1 MTPPEEISPALDGYA
16 VVPPFERAR
25 VYDAMRRGLMSCA
38 PDLPLR
44 AVAATMAEH
53 RIHCV
58 VITVGDRK
66 GEGGAQRGWGVVS
79 DADIVGA
86 SASDLDRQSAA
97 DAAATELLTVSPDES
112 LERATQLMR
121 EHQVTHL
128 IVVDPNTDRPIG
140 VLSALDVAGVIAHG
154 GRQATS

>member
-1 MTPPEEISPALDGYA
+1 MTPPESISPALDGYA
-16 VVPPFERAR
+16 VMPSFERAR

-53 RIHCV
+53 RIHCL

-66 GEGGAQRGWGVVS
+66 GGGQRGWGVVS

-154 GRQATS
+154 GREAKS

>member
-16 VVPPFERAR
+16 PLPAFERAR
-25 VYDAMRRGLMSCA
+25 VRDAMRHGLMSCS

-53 RIHCV
+53 RIHSL
-58 VITVGDRK
+58 VIK
-66 GEGGAQRGWGVVS
+66 GPGEDEEGGRDWGIVS

-86 SASDLDRQSAA
+86 AASDLDQQSAA
-97 DAAATELLTVSPDES
+97 DVAATEPLTVGPDES
-112 LERATQLMR
+112 LDRAAQLMR
-121 EHQVTHL
+121 EHEVTHL
-128 IVVDPNTDRPIG
+128 IVVDPNANRPIG

-154 GRQATS
+154 GREATT